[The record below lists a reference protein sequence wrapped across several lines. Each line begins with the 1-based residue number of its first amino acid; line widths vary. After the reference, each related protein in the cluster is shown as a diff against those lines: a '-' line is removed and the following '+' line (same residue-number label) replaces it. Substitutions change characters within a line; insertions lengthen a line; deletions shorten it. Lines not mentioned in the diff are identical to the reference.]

1 MARIVLYGKTHLM
14 IEQFQSRQHQVLAL
28 LQQYKIGLSID
39 DLVTRL
45 EISRTAVNQHMIGL
59 ERDGFIK
66 KAVQQKSTGG
76 RPGWTYQITDEGI
89 NRLPKQYSWFS
100 ELLLDTLKEELGSQ
114 RLEAYMQKVAV
125 SLVPQLREQLKG
137 DDPKEHIQQVAGIL
151 QSLGYQAHTEA
162 APTKKELPILTAHN
176 CVYHD
181 LAIKHPEVCA
191 FDIAL
196 LEHLTNRKVDHQEC
210 MAKGGHACRFVFR
223 SS

>member
-1 MARIVLYGKTHLM
+1 MFEHF
-14 IEQFQSRQHQVLAL
+14 ESRQHQVLAL
-28 LQQYKIGLSID
+28 LQQHKGGLSID
-39 DLVTRL
+39 DLVTQL
-45 EISRTAVNQHMIGL
+45 EISRTAVNQHMVGL
-59 ERDGFIK
+59 ERDGLIK

-114 RLEAYMQKVAV
+114 KLETYVKKVAT
-125 SLVPQLREQLKG
+125 SLVPQLRKELQG
-137 DDPKEHIQQVAGIL
+137 TDPKEHIQQVAELL
-151 QSLGYQAHTEA
+151 QGLGYQTHTEPA
-162 APTKKELPILTAHN
+162 LSKKELPSLTAHN

-196 LEHLTNRKVDHQEC
+196 LEQLVNRTVEHQEC
-210 MAKGGHACRFVFR
+210 MAKGGHACRFAFKN
-223 SS
+223 S

>member
-1 MARIVLYGKTHLM
+1 M

-28 LQQYKIGLSID
+28 LQQYRVGLSID
-39 DLVTRL
+39 DLVTQL
-45 EISRTAVNQHMIGL
+45 EISRTAVNQHMVGL
-59 ERDGFIK
+59 ERDGLIK

-89 NRLPKQYSWFS
+89 NQLPKQYSWFS

-114 RLEAYMQKVAV
+114 RLESYIQKVAV
-125 SLVPQLREQLKG
+125 SLVPQLREQLTG
-137 DDPKEHIQQVAGIL
+137 NDPKEHIQQVASIL
-151 QSLGYQAHTEA
+151 QSLGYQAHAE
-162 APTKKELPILTAHN
+162 PSLTKKELPVLTAHN

-210 MAKGGHACRFVFR
+210 MAKGGHACRFIFIN
-223 SS
+223 S

>member
-1 MARIVLYGKTHLM
+1 ML
-14 IEQFQSRQHQVLAL
+14 EQLQTRQQQVLAL
-28 LQQYKIGLSID
+28 LQQHKIGLSID
-39 DLVTRL
+39 DLVTQL
-45 EISRTAVNQHMIGL
+45 KISRTAVHQHMVGL
-59 ERDGFIK
+59 ERDRLIK

-114 RLEAYMQKVAV
+114 RLEAYIKKVAI

-137 DDPKEHIQQVAGIL
+137 KDPKEHIQQVAGLL
-151 QSLGYQAHTEA
+151 QNLGYQAHTEA

-196 LEHLTNRKVDHQEC
+196 LEHLINRKVDHQEC
-210 MAKGGHACRFVFR
+210 MAKGGQACRFVFR
-223 SS
+223 NS

>member
-1 MARIVLYGKTHLM
+1 M

-28 LQQYKIGLSID
+28 LQQHKIGLSID
-39 DLVTRL
+39 DLVTLL
-45 EISRTAVNQHMIGL
+45 EISRTAVNQHIIGL
-59 ERDGFIK
+59 ERDRLIK
-66 KAVQQKSTGG
+66 KAIQQKSTGG

-100 ELLLDTLKEELGSQ
+100 ELLLDTLKEELGSKK
-114 RLEAYMQKVAV
+114 LEAYIKKVATA
-125 SLVPQLREQLKG
+125 LVPQLRGQLKG
-137 DDPKEHIQQVAGIL
+137 KDPKEHIQQVAGIL

-196 LEHLTNRKVDHQEC
+196 IEDLINRKVDHQEC
-210 MAKGGHACRFVFR
+210 MAKGGQACRFVFTH
-223 SS
+223 S